1 MAVQDTGLILLGFAT
16 LRRGIISVRGASGC
30 SALYHAPPWLL
41 FHFRSIIFLN
51 TCFDFAFKCLLN
63 QLISALEYTPCHST
77 ASAVTCGGSCPYL
90 FKNDFSSQ
98 FIGLYLIGY
107 VFMAPWGE
115 IYINPLV
122 SHNAAYCFL
131 WQANRNIF
139 FTRPRVHRSLSVT
152 VQFCTDA
159 CHLIKVCHRTF
170 LSFFRA
176 SSLIYLFSVGATFPV
191 R

>member
-90 FKNDFSSQ
+90 FKNDFVTSS
-98 FIGLYLIGY
+98 
-107 VFMAPWGE
+107 
-115 IYINPLV
+115 LV
-122 SHNAAYCFL
+122 C
-131 WQANRNIF
+131 
-139 FTRPRVHRSLSVT
+139 TLSVMFSWRHGVKSILT
-152 VQFCTDA
+152 RWYPITQPTASYGKQTEIFSLRDLA
-159 CHLIKVCHRTF
+159 CIGP
-170 LSFFRA
+170 
-176 SSLIYLFSVGATFPV
+176 YP
-191 R
+191 